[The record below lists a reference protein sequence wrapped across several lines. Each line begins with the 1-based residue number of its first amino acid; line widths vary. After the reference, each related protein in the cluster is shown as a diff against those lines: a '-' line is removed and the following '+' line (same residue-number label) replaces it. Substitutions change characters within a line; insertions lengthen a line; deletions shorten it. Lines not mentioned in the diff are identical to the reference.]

1 MSEPQHDIYRMAVE
15 QGCNWPGCHCPIPTV
30 YCKGLTQS
38 AAKYKSEK
46 KSPGATTWQS
56 SQTGQRTPATNFDWE
71 ITQAII
77 HLKNAASVTDSNRAH
92 LLLSAVQIAKG
103 VRESE

>member
-1 MSEPQHDIYRMAVE
+1 LVQEHGR
-15 QGCNWPGCHCPIPTV
+15 H
-30 YCKGLTQS
+30 KGN
-38 AAKYKSEK
+38 K
-46 KSPGATTWQS
+46 KSPDTAAWQS

-71 ITQAII
+71 VTQAII

>member
-1 MSEPQHDIYRMAVE
+1 MSEPQHDIYSMAVE
-15 QGCNWPGCHCPIPTV
+15 QGGSEVRRNNDV
-30 YCKGLTQS
+30 LDAVSYQS
-38 AAKYKSEK
+38 
-46 KSPGATTWQS
+46 P
-56 SQTGQRTPATNFDWE
+56 QTGQRTPATCFDWE
-71 ITQAII
+71 LSQAII